1 MNTTGMFLVNSTS
14 TSPSLS
20 TNTSSFTFRDLYSL
34 PIIQNLLLF
43 RSVVYPFLILL
54 GVFGNIMTIVIIR
67 RLKSNR
73 SAMDRYFLSLAMTD
87 LSVIITGPFPEWLR
101 SATGFRLTSSHD
113 AICKVFVFVYNMATA
128 SSAWI
133 LSTMAAHRALM
144 VTWPHRVNAIC
155 TPRRSWC
162 AVIVI
167 VVFSFVTF
175 SHILYGFE
183 IVYPAAVCSI
193 AGKYQVFAEEIWLEI
208 EIFLHSLLPIVCML
222 LSNIVLVHKLRVSV
236 REASDQLATS
246 ETQTVSRAKT
256 VNSVTLQA
264 VGVSCAFI
272 VLTSPVAV
280 WNMTSFSFPG
290 KRMTDLYTFA
300 VHQTVQST
308 FYLLGY
314 TNYSVNFYLYCLTG
328 SRFRKQFKSII
339 FFLFQKKHG
348 TST

>member
-1 MNTTGMFLVNSTS
+1 MFGVNSTGITPNITTS
-14 TSPSLS
+14 TVG
-20 TNTSSFTFRDLYSL
+20 FIFKDLYSVPL
-34 PIIQNLLLF
+34 IQNLLVF
-43 RSVVYPFLILL
+43 RSAFYPIMILL
-54 GVFGNIMTIVIIR
+54 GVFGNTMTIVIIR

-87 LSVIITGPFPEWLR
+87 LCVIITGPFPVWLR

-113 AICKVFVFVYNMATA
+113 AMCKIIVFVYNMATA

-133 LSTMAAHRALM
+133 LATMATHRALM

-162 AVIVI
+162 AVIAT
-167 VVFSFVTF
+167 VVFSSMAF
-175 SHILYGFE
+175 SHMLYGVKV
-183 IVYPAAVCSI
+183 VYPAAVCS
-193 AGKYQVFAEEIWLEI
+193 ATGKYQVFLEKIWLQI

-222 LSNIVLVHKLRVSV
+222 LSNIVLVYKLRVSV

-280 WNMTSFSFPG
+280 WNMTSYTFRG
-290 KRMTDLYTFA
+290 KYMTDLYTFA
-300 VHQTVQST
+300 VHQTIQDT
-308 FYLLGY
+308 FYTLGEM
-314 TNYSVNFYLYCLTG
+314 NYSVNFYLYCLTG
-328 SRFRKQFKSII
+328 SRFRKKFKSIV
-339 FFLFQKKHG
+339 FFLFRKEKHE